1 MKFGTLVDLT
11 EIIRMQKKVLKIP
24 IIFEVTIIKKN
35 TIFACFTSMHMLKI
49 LFNFDFLSL

>member
-24 IIFEVTIIKKN
+24 IIFEVMAI
-35 TIFACFTSMHMLKI
+35 
-49 LFNFDFLSL
+49 